1 VKPFERPAVL
11 IFTVCRFL
19 GVTVF
24 PSSVSELSPA
34 DRGTTVK
41 SDVSKRL
48 FPMKRVSV
56 RLYWIAVASNMMALG
71 ILLRGFRVPLGREAQ
86 IIVVMLTAISMIC
99 WLAHFRE
106 LNR

>member
-1 VKPFERPAVL
+1 MKPFEHPAVL
-11 IFTVCRFL
+11 TYSFILSGRKGLFHRP
-19 GVTVF
+19 G
-24 PSSVSELSPA
+24 SELSPVG
-34 DRGTTVK
+34 RGTTVK